1 MQTLTPEIL
10 LAGAI
15 GLIIGLILGYA
26 LLRFTKGSIKK
37 QAQTESALKMAN
49 AQLETQ
55 QAQHFA
61 ESAELFK
68 TLINDYQKLYRH
80 YANSSNTLLG
90 EQSRK
95 GLFTQ
100 QLVTAVGESHPEQA
114 PRDYSE
120 GSSGLLKSQSEQQ
133 NS

>member
-55 QAQHFA
+55 QPQLEKHFA

-68 TLINDYQKLYRH
+68 TLINDYQKL
-80 YANSSNTLLG
+80 
-90 EQSRK
+90 
-95 GLFTQ
+95 
-100 QLVTAVGESHPEQA
+100 
-114 PRDYSE
+114 
-120 GSSGLLKSQSEQQ
+120 
-133 NS
+133 